1 MSSVTSALRECHRLR
16 VHLRN
21 LQAEIDRGPRVLKG
35 YQDDLDAA
43 RQAHKEHHDGITK
56 LKLKQR
62 EDEGALKQTEARL
75 AKIEEQLPG
84 LTVQKEYTAKQ
95 HEIEMARTKKGELED
110 AILATITEL
119 EEKTA
124 AVPAV
129 EQAWAQAQADFKQ
142 LQIEAAE
149 RVAGMKADQV
159 ACTAELA
166 KIEATLPPNVKKTYD
181 SIVKVKGAD
190 AFAAAKARVCQGC
203 RLSITEGQFL
213 ELTQGTFRTC
223 GSCGKMLYPVE

>member
-1 MSSVTSALRECHRLR
+1 MSVTSALRECHRLR

-21 LQAEIDRGPRVLKG
+21 LQAEIDRGPRVLQG

-43 RQAHKEHHDGITK
+43 KQAHKDHHEAITK

-62 EDEGALKQTEARL
+62 EDEGSLKQTEARL
-75 AKIEEQLPG
+75 AKLDEQLRG
-84 LTVQKEYTAKQ
+84 LGVPKEIAAKE
-95 HEIEMARTKKGELED
+95 HEIEMAKAKKGELED

-119 EEKTA
+119 EDRTA
-124 AVPAV
+124 AIPAV

-159 ACTAELA
+159 ACTEELA
-166 KIEATLPPNVKKTYD
+166 KVEAALPPDVKKTYD
-181 SIVKVKGAD
+181 TIVKAKGPD
-190 AFAAAKARVCQGC
+190 AFAAAKGKVCQAC
-203 RLSITEGQFL
+203 RTSMTEAQFTQ
-213 ELTQGTFRTC
+213 LTHGAFRTC
-223 GSCGKMLYPVE
+223 GSCGRLQYPTE